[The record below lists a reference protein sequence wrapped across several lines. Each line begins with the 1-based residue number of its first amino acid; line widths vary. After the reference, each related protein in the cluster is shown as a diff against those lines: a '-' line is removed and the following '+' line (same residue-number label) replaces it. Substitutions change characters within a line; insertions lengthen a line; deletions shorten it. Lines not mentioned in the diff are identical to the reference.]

1 MGLGGF
7 GFLWEA
13 EVEDGLRLF
22 AFVFCFLFLH
32 MSVGREDEDWQFF
45 YYVANSSCCKD
56 RISTFLVQLFLAS
69 KEMK

>member
-32 MSVGREDEDWQFF
+32 MSVGREDEDWRFF
-45 YYVANSSCCKD
+45 YYVANNSCCKD
-56 RISTFLVQLFLAS
+56 RISTFLVQLFLAL